1 MTSTR
6 PLQPVLGIRLAV
18 VVTDSGRPP
27 RLVICSKFG
36 RRCRTGPGLFPA
48 GARDARVTAMD
59 ALGRRLAIAT
69 SWRDTGGVRSA
80 IRLIR
85 NVEHPRIED
94 LARGEGAEQVFSP
107 SLNIGMVFFVRGT
120 PGCRGTATT
129 FVRRSPQSGA
139 VRTAPAPPV
148 STMTFEARAVW
159 YIRCPAAARSRPM
172 SSCSRIRSTPRRD
185 PRRQRRTPPRPL
197 ESPPRA
203 RLFPDRLCRSTRW
216 VERHC
221 RGEAEAVARGAPR
234 AIRIGGSCRAA
245 AAKCPRSTIW
255 RLWAAPPAGRELGS
269 PPARPS
275 RSWPARA
282 EAPETCAGIRAPVSA
297 SSRATRRTLTEERQM
312 DITNIRSAITS
323 PLRRATALTA
333 LATTG
338 LALAIAGPAGAE
350 GKNPTPPAKKGC
362 EVQLKGPGAGQSIVY
377 PDGYSFSVYAQ
388 SDNKTHTYTCN
399 DGTWTETVSLTAGV
413 QVGVAAPIGSFEVL
427 DSGAA
432 RFDSRFAGASA
443 FAKHLALRP

>member
-159 YIRCPAAARSRPM
+159 YIRCPAAGAQSADVFVQQ
-172 SSCSRIRSTPRRD
+172 D
-185 PRRQRRTPPRPL
+185 PFNPPPG
-197 ESPPRA
+197 PPPPA
-203 RLFPDRLCRSTRW
+203 QDS
-216 VERHC
+216 
-221 RGEAEAVARGAPR
+221 
-234 AIRIGGSCRAA
+234 
-245 AAKCPRSTIW
+245 
-255 RLWAAPPAGRELGS
+255 APPARV
-269 PPARPS
+269 
-275 RSWPARA
+275 
-282 EAPETCAGIRAPVSA
+282 TA
-297 SSRATRRTLTEERQM
+297 SGQTV
-312 DITNIRSAITS
+312 
-323 PLRRATALTA
+323 P
-333 LATTG
+333 
-338 LALAIAGPAGAE
+338 GPAMPVDAVGRA
-350 GKNPTPPAKKGC
+350 A
-362 EVQLKGPGAGQSIVY
+362 L
-377 PDGYSFSVYAQ
+377 
-388 SDNKTHTYTCN
+388 
-399 DGTWTETVSLTAGV
+399 SL
-413 QVGVAAPIGSFEVL
+413 
-427 DSGAA
+427 
-432 RFDSRFAGASA
+432 
-443 FAKHLALRP
+443 